1 MTRNIVEHALVLR
14 SAQAEVGVLTPAG
27 GGLDR
32 AAEQLARSGVV
43 LFRPASISRSALRG
57 ALRAFGP
64 DAVRLC
70 TGAFPPDTR
79 IALRMLG
86 LAPAVVE
93 TLHLLPRRLR
103 IKAGQRL
110 FHRLRPTK
118 RYRLLV
124 LSEQMLQ
131 EVRQRIPAL
140 APVCR
145 KIDNGVALPASSPA
159 ARSASS
165 SGPVRVVTACRL
177 DESHKDVTTLLRA
190 AALVR
195 GRGVEVELLV
205 LGDGPDRPRLEALAR
220 ELDAPARFEGWVEQP
235 FERIAQCD
243 VAALSTRRE
252 GLPRFLVEAQ
262 ALGLPVVASD
272 APGCADAVAE
282 GETALLAP
290 PGDAQA
296 MAEALERLVRD
307 AALRRRMGEQA
318 ARFVQRFRIERFA
331 VRFAQ
336 VVESLLEGAS
346 YTQAKP

>member
-14 SAQAEVGVLTPAG
+14 SAEAEVGIFTPAG

-43 LFRPASISRSALRG
+43 LFRPVSISRSTLRE

-79 IALRMLG
+79 IALRLLG

-103 IKAGQRL
+103 VKAAQRL
-110 FHRLRPTK
+110 FHRLRPSQ

-124 LSEQMLQ
+124 LSERMLQ

-140 APVCR
+140 APVCE
-145 KIDNGVALPASSPA
+145 KIDNGVALPAAPS
-159 ARSASS
+159 ARGASS

-190 AALVR
+190 AALLR
-195 GRGVEVELLV
+195 GRGVDVELLV
-205 LGDGPDRPRLEALAR
+205 LGDGPDRLRLEALAG
-220 ELDAPARFEGWVEQP
+220 ELGAPARFAGWVEQP
-235 FERIAQCD
+235 FERVAQCD
-243 VAALSTRRE
+243 IAALSTRRE

-272 APGCADAVAE
+272 APGCADAVAV

-290 PGDAQA
+290 PGDAKA

-318 ARFVQRFRIERFA
+318 ARFAQRFRIERFA

-336 VVESLLEGAS
+336 VVESLVDGAS